1 MRTPEQK
8 RWLAVSHV
16 ILTVIALLAVLPFI
30 LLIISS
36 FTDDKVALLNGYSFF
51 PQKLSLDAYRYI
63 ADNSGTFVR
72 AYGITV
78 LVTVLGTSMSV
89 IVTALMAY
97 VLSKKDLPGGKFLS
111 FMVIFTMLFNGGLVA
126 TYISYTTIFGIKN
139 PLAALL
145 FPSLLMNAFSVMLV
159 RNYFAH
165 NIPGAIYESARI
177 DGAGEF
183 LIFWKLVLP
192 LSVPILATTGLMS
205 ALAYWNDW
213 QNSLYYISDKALYS
227 IQAILNAINDSIS
240 MLASL
245 GDSAGASA
253 AELPTTT
260 IRMAIAV
267 VGIMPILIIYP
278 FFQKYFAKGLV
289 AGAVKGE

>member
-51 PQKLSLDAYRYI
+51 PQKLSLGAYRYI

-139 PLAALL
+139 TLAALL
-145 FPSLLMNAFSVMLV
+145 FPNLLMNAFSVMLV

-213 QNSLYYISDKALYS
+213 QNSLYYISDKDLYS

-267 VGIMPILIIYP
+267 VGILPILITYP

>member
-139 PLAALL
+139 TLAALL